1 MKSGRK
7 IENRFLP
14 DFFILN
20 DVMKFFQLLN
30 RYNDSLVKDVITKI
44 NGIDRSWGL
53 HYNSLYAVESTL

>member
-20 DVMKFFQLLN
+20 DVMKFFPTFYSTFN
-30 RYNDSLVKDVITKI
+30 RFGDSI
-44 NGIDRSWGL
+44 
-53 HYNSLYAVESTL
+53 A

>member
-20 DVMKFFQLLN
+20 DVMKLN
-30 RYNDSLVKDVITKI
+30 RYNDSLVRDVITKI

>member
-20 DVMKFFQLLN
+20 DVMKFF
-30 RYNDSLVKDVITKI
+30 RYNDSLVIDVITKI